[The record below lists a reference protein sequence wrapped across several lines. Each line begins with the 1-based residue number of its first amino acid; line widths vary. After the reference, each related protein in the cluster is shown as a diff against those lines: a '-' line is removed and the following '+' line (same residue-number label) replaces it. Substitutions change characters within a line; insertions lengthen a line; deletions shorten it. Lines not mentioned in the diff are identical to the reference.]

1 MILGLDYLKSENGE
15 CSFGERTKNTK
26 NYNNNNNHC
35 SKQCDNKIKS
45 IKISKS
51 ADTRSK
57 TNSQ

>member
-1 MILGLDYLKSENGE
+1 VILGLDYLKSENGE

-26 NYNNNNNHC
+26 NYNNKNN